1 MTGMPLFCLLLL
13 FFETSLACPYLGLGP
28 DCVWRSPAGSPF
40 SYDLSALPSVQPL
53 TLLDTHVPPWTY
65 VIGFGGP
72 VNGSAVS
79 PLCGDGGAGGWQAGP
94 LRCFRLGADARGG
107 AVEPLAVG
115 GAGALGFRVVF
126 RDGDGGCPGEK
137 RRSLEVEFLCGRD
150 ARAPACVSRVA
161 EPSAC
166 AYKATLAGL
175 AGCPTECPRGGA
187 QGAVCSSHGTCGLVG
202 GKAACACDGGWG
214 GAACAEAEAP
224 REVAAAEEKE
234 APPGAL
240 PPPPPPLEVA
250 AMPWSLLILLAAVG
264 AAGLEARAQRLHPG
278 VKQGRRGSG
287 DAASAGGSAAAAAP
301 PAPRQPRASRRLAFL
316 ISVAIAALL
325 YSCSLLTA
333 QRPPTRARS
342 ASVAPS
348 APGALEVAAAAAPPP
363 PSWPAGRAC
372 PHPGDRA
379 PVCACVDWLRCRLPP
394 PPPATAGRALVTLFD
409 DSYAAIVRKRWLP
422 RASALGYPGA
432 YGWTEVDGFAALIG
446 GGGGGVGG
454 ELLTCVTD
462 VEVTYEKEVAGD
474 LVGHYDLFKFTAMLH
489 SLRCEQCATGAGGAS
504 AVAFSEADVV
514 LLRDPFSVRVPQV
527 GGGGGGG
534 ALVPAHEYRG
544 DLVISKHHD
553 VPMVNIGVMLL
564 FAREGAVAALAA
576 LFPAHQAARRRNG
589 WAVGQVTWDAMLGNV
604 GGTVAMHEREVAAGV
619 PVNERLAPALPDYV
633 HHVPPLSGT
642 LGRPYEWA
650 PIHSEQALDL
660 SFASS
665 HCNPRR
671 PTGCWGGH
679 NVTGP
684 RAVAVHFTC
693 LRAEE
698 KQANIEALYN
708 SGTCQRCGD
717 GCKGEGE

>member
-1 MTGMPLFCLLLL
+1 MVT
-13 FFETSLACPYLGLGP
+13 LACPYLGLGA
-28 DCVWRSPAGSPF
+28 DCVWRSPGSPF
-40 SYDLSALPSVQPL
+40 SYDLSALRSGPPL
-53 TLLDTHVPPWTY
+53 TLFDTHVPPWTY
-65 VIGFGGP
+65 VVGFDGP
-72 VNGSAVS
+72 VNGSAAS

-107 AVEPLAVG
+107 VVEPLA
-115 GAGALGFRVVF
+115 AGSASALGFRVMF
-126 RDGDGGCPGEK
+126 RDGDGGCPGGK

-150 ARAPACVSRVA
+150 ARAPACGSRVA
-161 EPSAC
+161 EPFAC
-166 AYKATLAGL
+166 AYVATLVGL
-175 AGCPTECPRGGA
+175 AGCPVECPRGGVKE
-187 QGAVCSSHGTCGLVG
+187 GICSSHGACGLVG
-202 GKAACACDGGWG
+202 GKATCECDEGWG
-214 GAACAEAEAP
+214 GAACAEAKAAP
-224 REVAAAEEKE
+224 AAAEE

-240 PPPPPPLEVA
+240 PPQQPPPPPSPLKA
-250 AMPWSLLILLAAVG
+250 AAFPWSPLLLLAAVG
-264 AAGLEARAQRLHPG
+264 AVGLEARAQRLQPG
-278 VKQGRRGSG
+278 AKRGCMGSG
-287 DAASAGGSAAAAAP
+287 NAAAKADSAAAPAAP
-301 PAPRQPRASRRLAFL
+301 KLRALRMGKLLFV
-316 ISVAIAALL
+316 IVAAVAALL
-325 YSCSLLTA
+325 YFWSSLTSLS
-333 QRPPTRARS
+333 PSLRARA
-342 ASVAPS
+342 ASVAPGAS
-348 APGALEVAAAAAPPP
+348 GALQAAAAAAPPP
-363 PSWPAGRAC
+363 PSQPERAC
-372 PHPGDRA
+372 PSPGDRA
-379 PVCACVDWLRCRLPP
+379 PVCACINWLRCRLPP

-422 RASALGYPGA
+422 RAAALGYPGA
-432 YGWTEVDGFAALIG
+432 YAWTELDGFAALIG
-446 GGGGGVGG
+446 GGGAGG

-462 VEVTYEKEVAGD
+462 VEVKFESEVAGD

-489 SLRCEQCATGAGGAS
+489 SLRCEQCAAGVGGAF

-514 LLRDPFSVRVPQV
+514 LLKDPFSVRVPQV
-527 GGGGGGG
+527 GGGG

-564 FAREGAVAALAA
+564 FAREGAAAALAA
-576 LFPAHQAARRRNG
+576 LFPAHQAARKRNG

-619 PVNERLAPALPDYV
+619 PENQRLAPALPGYV

-671 PTGCWGGH
+671 PTGCWGGY

-698 KQANIEALYN
+698 KRANIEALYT